1 MNGSRDT
8 LPVVIVG
15 HVDHGKSTLI
25 GRLLNDTKSLPDGKV
40 EAVKAMCERRG
51 MPFEWA
57 FVMDA
62 FQAERDQGITID
74 ATQIRFS
81 TAHRDYLIIDAPGH
95 REFIKNMITGASS
108 ADAAVLVIDA
118 AEGVQRE
125 TRRHAF
131 LLHLLGVRQ
140 VCVVV
145 NKMDAIAFDQ
155 NRFETVHTE
164 IAAYLRSIDVDPS
177 FVIPVCARDGDNVD
191 RASDRVA
198 WYEGPSLTGALD
210 SFARSASLHQQP
222 LRFPIQDI
230 YKFDDR
236 RIVAGRIESGTLS
249 VGDPLL
255 FSPSNKSAR
264 VVSIETWSTAEAP
277 TTVTAGASVGITLD
291 DDLFIERGDMA
302 SHEKDAPLETDVFRA
317 RIFWLGDDE
326 LALGATCRMKL
337 TTLDVPVT
345 VQEISSIIDTD
356 TLEHSARG
364 NVDRHQVAEVVL
376 RTRRIV
382 ALDEAT
388 VLPRTGRFALVQN
401 HRIVGGGT
409 ISMGGYADQRRNITR
424 RATNVVRVEHRVDA
438 EERAKRAG
446 HRGGVIWLTGLS
458 ASGKST
464 LALELERRLFE
475 RGYQVYVLDGDN
487 IRHGLNADLGF
498 SPEERS
504 ENIRRVGEVGAL
516 FARAGFIVLSA
527 FISPYR
533 SDRTRAREAAE
544 EGMFHEVFVKADLA
558 TCEARDPKGL
568 YKKARAGEIADFT
581 GIDAPYEVPEAP
593 EFIVDTS
600 GSTVD
605 ASVDALLAYVA
616 DNFTLRP

>member
-1 MNGSRDT
+1 VSGSLDS

-40 EAVKAMCERRG
+40 DAVKAMCERRG

-81 TAHRDYLIIDAPGH
+81 TTQRDYLIIDAPGH
-95 REFIKNMITGASS
+95 REFIKNMITGAAS
-108 ADAAVLVIDA
+108 ADAAVLVIEA

-131 LLHLLGVRQ
+131 LLHLLGIRQ

-155 NRFETVHTE
+155 TRFDTVQTE
-164 IAAYLRSIDVDPS
+164 IVAYLASIGVEPS
-177 FVIPVCARDGDNVD
+177 FVIPVCARDGDNIS
-191 RASDRVA
+191 RTSDRVA
-198 WYEGPSLTGALD
+198 WYDGPTLTGALD
-210 SFARSASLHQQP
+210 SFAPSASSQLQP

-255 FSPSNKSAR
+255 FSPSNKVAR
-264 VVSIETWSTAEAP
+264 IVSIETWNAPEALTTA
-277 TTVTAGASVGITLD
+277 TAGSSVGITLD
-291 DDLFIERGDMA
+291 DDLFIERGDIA
-302 SHEKDAPLETDVFRA
+302 SHEVDAPLETDVFRA
-317 RIFWLGDDE
+317 RIFWLGDKE

-345 VQEISSIIDTD
+345 VQEVSSIVDTE
-356 TLEHSARG
+356 TLAHSAG
-364 NVDRHQVAEVVL
+364 GGVGRHQVAEVVL
-376 RTRRIV
+376 RARRV
-382 ALDEAT
+382 LALDEAT
-388 VLPRTGRFALVQN
+388 EVPRTGRFALAQN

-409 ISMGGYADQRRNITR
+409 ISMGGYADQRRNITQ
-424 RATNVVRVEHRVDA
+424 RATNVVRVEHRIDA
-438 EERAKRAG
+438 TERAERAG
-446 HRGGVIWLTGLS
+446 HCGGVIWLTGLS

-516 FARAGFIVLSA
+516 FARAGFIALSA

-544 EGMFHEVFVKADLA
+544 DGMFHEVFVKADLA

-600 GSTVD
+600 GSTID
-605 ASVDALLAYVA
+605 ASVDALIAYIT

>member
-1 MNGSRDT
+1 MSGPRDS

-25 GRLLNDTKSLPDGKV
+25 GRLLNDTNSLPDGKV
-40 EAVKAMCERRG
+40 DAVKAMCERRG
-51 MPFEWA
+51 MRFEWA

-81 TAHRDYLIIDAPGH
+81 TTHRDYLIIDAPGH

-131 LLHLLGVRQ
+131 LLHLLGIRQ

-155 NRFETVHTE
+155 VRFETVQTE
-164 IAAYLRSIDVDPS
+164 IAAYLASIEVEPS
-177 FVIPVCARDGDNVD
+177 FVIPVCARDGDNVA
-191 RASDRVA
+191 RTSDRVA
-198 WYEGPSLTGALD
+198 WYEGPSLAGALD
-210 SFARSASLHQQP
+210 SFAPSASSHLQP

-249 VGDPLL
+249 VGDALL
-255 FSPSNKSAR
+255 FSPSNKSAH
-264 VVSIETWSTAEAP
+264 VVSIGTWSTPEAP
-277 TTVTAGASVGITLD
+277 TTATAGASVGITLD

-317 RIFWLGDDE
+317 RIFWLGDEE

-345 VQEISSIIDTD
+345 VQEITSIINTE
-356 TLEHSARG
+356 TLERSPRG
-364 NVDRHQVAEVVL
+364 NVGRHQVAEVVL
-376 RTRRIV
+376 RSRRIV

-401 HRIVGGGT
+401 YRIVGGGT
-409 ISMGGYADQRRNITR
+409 ISMGGYADQRRNITQ
-424 RATNVVRVEHRVDA
+424 RATNVVRVEHRIGA
-438 EERAKRAG
+438 TERAERAG

-516 FARAGFIVLSA
+516 FARAGFIALSA

-544 EGMFHEVFVKADLA
+544 DGMFHEVFVNADLA

-581 GIDAPYEVPEAP
+581 GIDAPYEEPEAP
-593 EFIVDTS
+593 ELVIDTS

-616 DNFTLRP
+616 NNFTLRT

>member
-1 MNGSRDT
+1 VSAKQNS

-25 GRLLNDTKSLPDGKV
+25 GRLLNDTSSLPDGKV
-40 EAVKAMCERRG
+40 DAIKAMCARRG

-81 TAHRDYLIIDAPGH
+81 SAERDYLIIDAPGH
-95 REFIKNMITGASS
+95 REFIKNMITGAAS

-118 AEGVQRE
+118 TEGAQRE

-131 LLHLLGVRQ
+131 LLHLLGIQQ
-140 VCVVV
+140 VCVIV
-145 NKMDAIAFDQ
+145 NKMDAIEFDQ
-155 NRFETVHTE
+155 SRFETVKSE
-164 IAAYLRSIDVDPS
+164 IAVYLASIGVEPS
-177 FVIPVCARDGDNVD
+177 FVIPACARDGDSI
-191 RASDRVA
+191 ASKSDRIP

-210 SFARSASLHQQP
+210 HFAPTASSHRQP
-222 LRFPIQDI
+222 LRFPVQDI
-230 YKFDDR
+230 YKFDER

-249 VGDPLL
+249 VGDELL

-264 VVSIETWSTAEAP
+264 VVSIETWNVPKEVTSA
-277 TTVTAGASVGITLD
+277 TAGSSVGITLN
-291 DDLFIERGDMA
+291 DDLFIERGDLA
-302 SHEKDAPLETDVFRA
+302 SHEGDAPLETDVFRA
-317 RIFWLGDDE
+317 RVFWLGDE
-326 LALGATCRMKL
+326 TLARGAACRMKL

-345 VQEISSIIDTD
+345 VQEVSSIVDTK
-356 TLEHSARG
+356 TLEHSDG
-364 NVDRHQVAEVVL
+364 DSVGRHQVAEVVL
-376 RTRRIV
+376 RARRV
-382 ALDEAT
+382 LALDEASAM
-388 VLPRTGRFALVQN
+388 PRTGRFALVQD

-409 ISMGGYADQRRNITR
+409 ISMDGYADQRRIITR
-424 RATNVVRVEHRVDA
+424 RATNVVRVEHRIDA
-438 EERAKRAG
+438 SERAARAG

-464 LALELERRLFE
+464 LALELERRLFD

-533 SDRTRAREAAE
+533 SDRARARAAAE
-544 EGMFHEVFVKADLA
+544 DGMFHEVFVAADLA
-558 TCEARDPKGL
+558 TCEARDPKGH

-593 EFIVDTS
+593 EFTVDTS

-605 ASVDALLAYVA
+605 ASVDALLAYVI
-616 DNFTLRP
+616 DNFALRA

>member
-1 MNGSRDT
+1 VSESRDS

-40 EAVKAMCERRG
+40 DAVKAMCERRG

-74 ATQIRFS
+74 ATQVRFS

-95 REFIKNMITGASS
+95 REFIKNMITGAAS

-131 LLHLLGVRQ
+131 LLHLLGIRQ

-155 NRFETVHTE
+155 ARFDTVHAE
-164 IAAYLRSIDVDPS
+164 IAAYLASIEVEPS
-177 FVIPVCARDGDNVD
+177 FVIPVCARDGDNVARAND
-191 RASDRVA
+191 RCV

-210 SFARSASLHQQP
+210 SFAPSVSSHSQP

-249 VGDPLL
+249 VGDKLL
-255 FSPSNKSAR
+255 FSPSNKAAR
-264 VVSIETWSTAEAP
+264 VVSIETWSTPEAP
-277 TTVTAGASVGITLD
+277 KSATAGTSVGITLD

-302 SHEKDAPLETDVFRA
+302 SHENNAPLETDVFRA
-317 RIFWLGDDE
+317 RIFWLGDEE
-326 LALGATCRMKL
+326 LALGTICRMKL

-345 VQEISSIIDTD
+345 VQEITSIINTE
-356 TLEHSARG
+356 TLERSARG
-364 NVDRHQVAEVVL
+364 NVGRHQVAEVVL
-376 RTRRIV
+376 RSRRIV

-401 HRIVGGGT
+401 YRIVGGGT
-409 ISMGGYADQRRNITR
+409 ISMGGYADQRRNITQ
-424 RATNVVRVEHRVDA
+424 RATNVVRVEHRIGA
-438 EERAKRAG
+438 TERAERAG

-516 FARAGFIVLSA
+516 FARAGFIILSA

-544 EGMFHEVFVKADLA
+544 DGMFHEVFVKADLA

-581 GIDAPYEVPEAP
+581 GIDAPYEEPEAP
-593 EFIVDTS
+593 ELVIDTS

-616 DNFTLRP
+616 DNFTLRA